1 MNEFV
6 RCHPLVNFFYFA
18 FVIGFSMFL
27 MHPICLVISLL
38 AGAVYAVLL
47 GGKKNVRMQLM
58 YLLPLVLLMV
68 IMNGAINHRGATI
81 LCYLP
86 SGNPLTLESVLYG
99 MAAAGMLAAV
109 VCHFSCLHHI
119 MTSDKLMYLF
129 GRILP
134 SLSLVFSMVL
144 RFVPRLSAEL
154 KEVRAAQKCI
164 GRDVTDGRFLQ
175 KMKNGM
181 KIFSVMLSRSLEN
194 APITADSMKSRGFG
208 LPHRTAYTCFVF
220 DARDAKMLAVT
231 LCAAAYVLAGSLRGA
246 LAFTYFP
253 TVSGFA
259 CNAYT
264 ISLMLAYAALCFLP
278 IGFELRE
285 VIRWKKLQSKM

>member
-1 MNEFV
+1 MNEFA

-18 FVIGFSMFL
+18 FVIGFSMFF
-27 MHPICLVISLL
+27 MHPICLAISLS
-38 AGAVYAVLL
+38 AGAVYA
-47 GGKKNVRMQLM
+47 
-58 YLLPLVLLMV
+58 
-68 IMNGAINHRGATI
+68 
-81 LCYLP
+81 
-86 SGNPLTLESVLYG
+86 
-99 MAAAGMLAAV
+99 
-109 VCHFSCLHHI
+109 
-119 MTSDKLMYLF
+119 
-129 GRILP
+129 
-134 SLSLVFSMVL
+134 VL

-181 KIFSVMLSRSLEN
+181 RIFSVMLSRSLEN

-208 LPHRTAYTCFVF
+208 LAHRTAYTCFVF
-220 DARDAKMLAVT
+220 DARDAKMLTVV

-246 LAFTYFP
+246 LTFTYFP
-253 TVSGFA
+253 TVSGFV

-264 ISLMLAYAALCFLP
+264 ISLMLAYAVLCFLP